1 MLKYYEI
8 NGKTCFTDH
17 MDFQCPPEADWKEI
31 PEPRT
36 AEELSWL
43 FFREPG
49 SCRASFLV
57 NHEGLLWE
65 KEESVDWLN
74 SRKLEENKA
83 FYGKQD
89 GCTEGKCAAA
99 LPEWIRSGS
108 QPERSVPSTPP
119 IPASWSCCP
128 GRHSRQDRRKSGSIS
143 WPSGM

>member
-83 FYGKQD
+83 LYGKQG

-99 LPEWIRSGS
+99 LPKWIRKSD
-108 QPERSVPSTPP
+108 RSHVVL
-119 IPASWSCCP
+119 
-128 GRHSRQDRRKSGSIS
+128 
-143 WPSGM
+143 

>member
-83 FYGKQD
+83 LYGKQG
-89 GCTEGKCAAA
+89 GCTEGK
-99 LPEWIRSGS
+99 
-108 QPERSVPSTPP
+108 
-119 IPASWSCCP
+119 
-128 GRHSRQDRRKSGSIS
+128 
-143 WPSGM
+143 

>member
-49 SCRASFLV
+49 S
-57 NHEGLLWE
+57 
-65 KEESVDWLN
+65 
-74 SRKLEENKA
+74 
-83 FYGKQD
+83 
-89 GCTEGKCAAA
+89 
-99 LPEWIRSGS
+99 
-108 QPERSVPSTPP
+108 
-119 IPASWSCCP
+119 
-128 GRHSRQDRRKSGSIS
+128 
-143 WPSGM
+143 

>member
-49 SCRASFLV
+49 SWTIWDFYRSRSRASA
-57 NHEGLLWE
+57 W
-65 KEESVDWLN
+65 
-74 SRKLEENKA
+74 
-83 FYGKQD
+83 
-89 GCTEGKCAAA
+89 
-99 LPEWIRSGS
+99 
-108 QPERSVPSTPP
+108 
-119 IPASWSCCP
+119 AS
-128 GRHSRQDRRKSGSIS
+128 
-143 WPSGM
+143 